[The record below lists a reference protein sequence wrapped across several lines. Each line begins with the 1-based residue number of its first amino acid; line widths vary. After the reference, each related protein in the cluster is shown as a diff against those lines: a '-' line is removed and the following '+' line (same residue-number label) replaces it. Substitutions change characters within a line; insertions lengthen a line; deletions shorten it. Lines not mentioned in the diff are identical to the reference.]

1 MSQSVEARLSGLKN
15 LPDLEPPAGLE
26 AATLAAMA
34 AVGEE
39 RHRFPL
45 GQAAV
50 WVALTVAGLLLG
62 ALAFDIGGSGEQQS
76 ESISS
81 ADGSNGLAG
90 GGSGPADATAPPDAV
105 DEDDFLALLE
115 LSNYLEQVLAAL
127 PQREVMRVSTAGT
140 IAGLEQQIAQIDEA
154 LWTTGSETIAPEYR
168 VTLMRD
174 RVETMNA
181 LLNVR
186 YSQSRAFSY

>member
-15 LPDLEPPAGLE
+15 LPALEPPAELE
-26 AATLAAMA
+26 PKTLAAMA

-39 RHRFPL
+39 RNRFPL
-45 GQAAV
+45 GLAAA
-50 WVALTVAGLLLG
+50 WAGLVVTGLLVAAIALDNGNPGGQRSASVVG
-62 ALAFDIGGSGEQQS
+62 AGS
-76 ESISS
+76 SS
-81 ADGSNGLAG
+81 SPDGAD
-90 GGSGPADATAPPDAV
+90 APPDVV
-105 DEDDFLALLE
+105 DESDFLALLE
-115 LSNYLEQVLAAL
+115 ESNYLEQVLAAL

-140 IAGLEQQIAQIDEA
+140 IAGLEHQIAQIDEA
-154 LWTTGSETIAPEYR
+154 LWIANNRTDPPEYR

-174 RVETMNA
+174 RVDTMNA

>member
-1 MSQSVEARLSGLKN
+1 MSQSIEARLSALKS
-15 LPDLEPPAGLE
+15 LPDLQPPAELE
-26 AATLAAMA
+26 AKTLAAMA

-45 GQAAV
+45 RQAAA
-50 WVALTVAGLLLG
+50 WVALTVTGLLLAAVALDTGDSGDERSANVIG
-62 ALAFDIGGSGEQQS
+62 AGGST
-76 ESISS
+76 
-81 ADGSNGLAG
+81 
-90 GGSGPADATAPPDAV
+90 GPADAVASPNAV
-105 DEDDFLALLE
+105 DDSDFLVLLE
-115 LSNYLEQVLAAL
+115 QSNYLEQVLAAL

-140 IAGLEQQIAQIDEA
+140 IAGLEQQISQIDEA
-154 LWTTGSETIAPEYR
+154 LWTTNGQASPPEYR

-174 RVETMNA
+174 RVDTMNA

>member
-15 LPDLEPPAGLE
+15 LPDLEPPAELE

-34 AVGEE
+34 AAGEE

-50 WVALTVAGLLLG
+50 WAALTVTGVLLA
-62 ALAFDIGGSGEQQS
+62 ALALDSWDSGDQR
-76 ESISS
+76 S
-81 ADGSNGLAG
+81 ASVVEVDEPA
-90 GGSGPADATAPPDAV
+90 GPANAAAPPNAV
-105 DEDDFLALLE
+105 DENDFLALLE
-115 LSNYLEQVLAAL
+115 QSNYLEQVLAAL
-127 PQREVMRVSTAGT
+127 PQRAVMRVSTAGT

-154 LWTTGSETIAPEYR
+154 LWTTNDQTIPSGYR

-174 RVETMNA
+174 RVDTMNA

>member
-34 AVGEE
+34 AAGEE
-39 RHRFPL
+39 RKRLPL
-45 GQAAV
+45 GQAAA
-50 WVALTVAGLLLG
+50 WVALTVTGLLLA
-62 ALAFDIGGSGEQQS
+62 ALALDTGNSGDQRS
-76 ESISS
+76 ASIDGAGDS
-81 ADGSNGLAG
+81 A
-90 GGSGPADATAPPDAV
+90 GPADAAAAPNAF
-105 DEDDFLALLE
+105 DESAFLALLE
-115 LSNYLEQVLAAL
+115 QSNYLEQVLAAL
-127 PQREVMRVSTAGT
+127 PQRELMRVSTAGT

-154 LWTTGSETIAPEYR
+154 LWMTNDQTIPPAYR